1 MKESTLGFLETYGFI
16 GAIEGLDVALKSADV
31 KFVSCEFVTNGIV
44 TIVITGDVA
53 SVKASIE
60 AACMAIERVGT
71 LRNAH
76 VISRAYDEVWK
87 IFQKKIV
94 IDNID
99 SKVEEV
105 KEEKK
110 DLEKEKE
117 NLDNSLEVEKN
128 ENISE
133 EELKSLKVQELRTM
147 ARALKEQHKI
157 SLTSKQIKFSK
168 KEQLIEAILNSL

>member
-16 GAIEGLDVALKSADV
+16 AAIEGLDVALKSADV

-60 AACMAIERVGT
+60 AACVAIERIGT

-87 IFQKKIV
+87 IFQKKTV

-105 KEEKK
+105 KQVKK
-110 DLEKEKE
+110 DLEKE

-128 ENISE
+128 ESISE

>member
-1 MKESTLGFLETYGFI
+1 MKECTLGFLETYGFI

-31 KFVSCEFVTNGIV
+31 KFVSCEFVTSGIV

-60 AACMAIERVGT
+60 AACVAIEKIGT

-87 IFQKKIV
+87 IFQKKTV
-94 IDNID
+94 IDNINV
-99 SKVEEV
+99 KAEEV
-105 KEEKK
+105 KK
-110 DLEKEKE
+110 DLQEE
-117 NLDNSLEVEKN
+117 NLDNSPEGKKN

-133 EELKSLKVQELRTM
+133 KELKSLKVQELRTM
-147 ARALKEQHKI
+147 ARALKEQHRI
-157 SLTSKQIKFSK
+157 ALTSKQIKFSK
-168 KEQLIEAILNSL
+168 KEQLIETILNSL